1 MSKEN
6 VEALLLK
13 GGKDREFRA
22 PYDIAKDME
31 AFVALAKNDGFD
43 FTVEELDAVIKESG
57 DIFDSNGNPPK
68 RQIWWLY

>member
-13 GGKDREFRA
+13 GGKDHAFRM
-22 PYDIAKDME
+22 PYDIAKDKD
-31 AFVALAKNDGFD
+31 AFVALAKTDGFE
-43 FTVEELDAVIKESG
+43 FTVEELDAVLKESG

-68 RQIWWLY
+68 RQIWWIY